1 MMPMAET
8 MTLPNGTQVMADG
21 TCVMKDG
28 KKMMLKEGQEI
39 GIGAAETTLPA
50 MALRWN
56 ICNLVRGALL
66 GGCLSYAYRAN
77 SLQSVA
83 PR

>member
-1 MMPMAET
+1 MTPMAET
-8 MTLPNGTQVMADG
+8 MTLPNGTHVMADG
-21 TCVMKDG
+21 TWVMKDG
-28 KKMMLKEGQEI
+28 KKIMLKEGQEI
-39 GIGAAETTLPA
+39 GAAAVETTLPA

-77 SLQSVA
+77 SLRSVV
-83 PR
+83 PH

>member
-1 MMPMAET
+1 MTPMAET
-8 MTLPNGTQVMADG
+8 MTLPNGTQVMTDG
-21 TCVMKDG
+21 TCVMKNG
-28 KKMMLKEGQEI
+28 KKMMLKEGPEI
-39 GIGAAETTLPA
+39 GAAAAETTLPA

-77 SLQSVA
+77 SLRSVV